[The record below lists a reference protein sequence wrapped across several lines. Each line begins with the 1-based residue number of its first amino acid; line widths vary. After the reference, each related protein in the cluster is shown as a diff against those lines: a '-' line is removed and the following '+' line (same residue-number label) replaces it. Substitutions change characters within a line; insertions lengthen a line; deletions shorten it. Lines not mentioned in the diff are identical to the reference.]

1 MDLAMATTMNK
12 QRLVSQIFADLA
24 SSLAPPTGDQ
34 ADGVRSV
41 LEEFV
46 YAILRE
52 GHTRDDADRAFAS
65 LKKSFYDWNEIRV
78 SMPEELVAAI
88 EPWISE
94 PTQRSQRIIDL
105 LQEVFESTFSF
116 ELDGLDKKGLKQ
128 AGKVLQRYTAS
139 SAYAVAWVTQKSLG
153 GHMLPLD
160 DAAVRCLRRLKMIED
175 TETDVEAIRESLEAQ
190 IPKTKGALFVDLI
203 SQVTKE
209 HCWEESPD
217 CPKCPLKATCPT
229 GQTAKAST
237 RPANKKPR

>member
-24 SSLAPPTGDQ
+24 PTLAEATTRDA
-34 ADGVRSV
+34 ADARSV

-52 GHTRDDADRAFAS
+52 GHTRDDADRAFSS
-65 LKKSFYDWNEIRV
+65 LKKGFYDWNEIRV
-78 SMPEELVAAI
+78 SMPEELVSAI
-88 EPWISE
+88 DRWIADALG
-94 PTQRSQRIIDL
+94 RSQRIIDL

-128 AGKVLQRYTAS
+128 AGKALQRYQAS

-160 DAAVRCLRRLKMIED
+160 AAAVRCLRRLKMIEE
-175 TETDVEAIRESLEAQ
+175 TETDVEAIRESLESQ
-190 IPKTKGALFVDLI
+190 IPKTKGSLFVDLI

-209 HCWEESPD
+209 HCWEDSPD

-229 GQTAKAST
+229 GQTAKAT
-237 RPANKKPR
+237 RTPNKKPR

>member
-1 MDLAMATTMNK
+1 MATTMNK

-24 SSLAPPTGDQ
+24 STLAPASA
-34 ADGVRSV
+34 ADPAEGARSV

-65 LKKSFYDWNEIRV
+65 LKKTFYDWNEIRV
-78 SMPEELVAAI
+78 SMPEELVTAI
-88 EPWISE
+88 DRWIGDA
-94 PTQRSQRIIDL
+94 PQRSQRIIDL

-128 AGKVLQRYTAS
+128 AGKALQRYQAS

-160 DAAVRCLRRLKMIED
+160 AAAVRCLRRLKLIED

-190 IPKTKGALFVDLI
+190 IPKTKGTLFVDLI

-209 HCWEESPD
+209 HCWEDSPD

-229 GQTAKAST
+229 GQTAKAT
-237 RPANKKPR
+237 RTANKKPR

>member
-1 MDLAMATTMNK
+1 MAITMNK

-24 SSLAPPTGDQ
+24 PTLAQPSAGDA
-34 ADGVRSV
+34 ADARSV

-52 GHTRDDADRAFAS
+52 GHTRDDADRSFAS
-65 LKKSFYDWNEIRV
+65 LKKTFYDWNEIRV
-78 SMPEELVAAI
+78 SMPEELVSAI
-88 EPWISE
+88 ERWIAD
-94 PTQRSQRIIDL
+94 PLGRAQRIIDL

-128 AGKVLQRYTAS
+128 AGKALQRYQAS

-160 DAAVRCLRRLKMIED
+160 EAAVRCLRRLKLIEE

-190 IPKTKGALFVDLI
+190 IPKTKGSLFVDLI

-209 HCWEESPD
+209 HCWEDAPD

-229 GQTAKAST
+229 GQTAKPT
-237 RPANKKPR
+237 RTANKKPR

>member
-24 SSLAPPTGDQ
+24 PTLAESSARDA
-34 ADGVRSV
+34 ADARSV

-65 LKKSFYDWNEIRV
+65 LKKNFYDWNEIRV
-78 SMPEELVAAI
+78 SMPEELVAVI
-88 EPWISE
+88 ERWIGD
-94 PTQRSQRIIDL
+94 PAGRSQRIIDL

-116 ELDGLDKKGLKQ
+116 ELDDLDKKGLKQ
-128 AGKVLQRYTAS
+128 AGKALQRYQAS

-160 DAAVRCLRRLKMIED
+160 AAAVRCLRRLKMIEE
-175 TETDVEAIRESLEAQ
+175 TETDVEAIRESLEPQ
-190 IPKTKGALFVDLI
+190 IPKTKGSLFVDLI

-209 HCWEESPD
+209 HCWEDSPD

-229 GQTAKAST
+229 GQTAKAT
-237 RPANKKPR
+237 RTPNKKPR

>member
-24 SSLAPPTGDQ
+24 PTLAEASACDA
-34 ADGVRSV
+34 ADVRSV

-52 GHTRDDADRAFAS
+52 GHTRDDADRAFSS

-78 SMPEELVAAI
+78 SMPEELVSAI
-88 EPWISE
+88 DRWIGDALGR
-94 PTQRSQRIIDL
+94 PQRIIDL

-128 AGKVLQRYTAS
+128 AGKALQRYQAS

-175 TETDVEAIRESLEAQ
+175 TETDVEAIRESLESQ
-190 IPKTKGALFVDLI
+190 IPKTKGTHFIDLI
-203 SQVTKE
+203 SQLTKE
-209 HCWEESPD
+209 HCWEDSPD

-229 GQTAKAST
+229 GQTAKAT
-237 RPANKKPR
+237 RTPNKKPR

>member
-12 QRLVSQIFADLA
+12 QRLVNQILADLA
-24 SSLAPPTGDQ
+24 PTLADP
-34 ADGVRSV
+34 ADEPAAEPRSV

-52 GHTRDDADRAFAS
+52 GQTRDDADRAFSS
-65 LKKSFYDWNEIRV
+65 LKKTFYDWNEIRV
-78 SMPEELVAAI
+78 SMPEELVSAI
-88 EPWISE
+88 GRWIGDS
-94 PTQRSQRIIDL
+94 PRRAQRIIDL
-105 LQEVFESTFSF
+105 LQEVFETTFSF

-128 AGKVLQRYTAS
+128 AGKALQRYQAA

-160 DAAVRCLRRLKMIED
+160 EAAVRCLRRLKLIED
-175 TETDVEAIRESLEAQ
+175 TETDVEAIRESLETQ
-190 IPKTKGALFVDLI
+190 ISKTKGPHFIDLI
-203 SQVTKE
+203 SQLTKE

-229 GQTAKAST
+229 GQTAKASRSAT
-237 RPANKKPR
+237 KKPR